1 MDDLVVPTPGRVAE
15 DSFRAAA
22 PDGVPVRDVELE
34 EAAVAAFGL
43 SGLVGDRAMLEGRD
57 LTGLGL
63 GALILFRRA
72 AVGSVEMED
81 GL

>member
-43 SGLVGDRAMLEGRD
+43 SGLVGDLKAKKGQHLLSSRLIICHIPVQCSRAG
-57 LTGLGL
+57 T
-63 GALILFRRA
+63 
-72 AVGSVEMED
+72 
-81 GL
+81 